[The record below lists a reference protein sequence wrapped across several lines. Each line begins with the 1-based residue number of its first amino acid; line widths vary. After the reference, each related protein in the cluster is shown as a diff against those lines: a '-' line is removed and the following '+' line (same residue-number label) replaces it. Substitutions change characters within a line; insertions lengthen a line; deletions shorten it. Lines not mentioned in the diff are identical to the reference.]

1 MSRDVEVPVGML
13 DPHYPECYAVTHRD
27 RGDDRCI
34 CPALRA
40 CEQRVLEGRPD
51 PGISE
56 KQAIANHA
64 IYRNGYAAGVQA
76 ARDAVA
82 ARAERF
88 VNPETGEFYIV
99 KSAALAAI
107 DALKGDAN
115 G

>member
-13 DPHYPECYAVTHRD
+13 DPHLPECSHPSHVQANVDAQFCHYCV
-27 RGDDRCI
+27 
-34 CPALRA
+34 PLRA
-40 CEQRVLEGRPD
+40 CEARVLEGRPD

-82 ARAERF
+82 ALRMGDSGA
-88 VNPETGEFYIV
+88 VDVDY
-99 KSAALAAI
+99 ALAAI